1 MHKGPTENCLGELGS
16 LYKYYYYYYY
26 CHYYL
31 LKICQVVSHAY

>member
-1 MHKGPTENCLGELGS
+1 MHEGPTENCLGELGS
-16 LYKYYYYYYY
+16 LYKYYYYYY

>member
-1 MHKGPTENCLGELGS
+1 MHEGPTENCLGELGS
-16 LYKYYYYYYY
+16 LYKYYFYYY